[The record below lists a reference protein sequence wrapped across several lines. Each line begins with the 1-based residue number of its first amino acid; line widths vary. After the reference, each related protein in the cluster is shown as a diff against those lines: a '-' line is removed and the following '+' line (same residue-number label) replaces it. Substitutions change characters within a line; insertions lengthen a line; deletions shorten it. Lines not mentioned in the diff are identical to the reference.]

1 MLEWV
6 MMTVVVGGIL
16 RFSMVLEIMLCF
28 VALGFRFSVILSKLF
43 LELFLFFFFLL
54 LCVLKFDVI
63 ILLLTNWEVEF
74 GVSTRIE
81 FSRWELVIEIARIG
95 RIRRKEN
102 EKLGKLNHGI
112 ILFAC

>member
-1 MLEWV
+1 
-6 MMTVVVGGIL
+6 
-16 RFSMVLEIMLCF
+16 
-28 VALGFRFSVILSKLF
+28 
-43 LELFLFFFFLL
+43 
-54 LCVLKFDVI
+54 
-63 ILLLTNWEVEF
+63 LLTNWEVEF

-102 EKLGKLNHGI
+102 EKLGKLNPGI